1 MKVAQVL
8 RDTANR
14 FSEKLAICFRDEK
27 ITFKE
32 LLERSNQLAFSLRE
46 LGLKKGDKIALF
58 LPNWPEYIY
67 SYLAVFMLGAVAVPL
82 DFMLK
87 EDELKSCLEH
97 SEAGFLIAKTQEAV
111 SLENLK
117 NDVKSLEK
125 IILCQERKEGFTPLE
140 KSIDKNGGRNIN
152 PDSNFVPPTA
162 LPVRENSL
170 TGFIAFEDL
179 LQGQSA
185 VIDEDIN
192 DNDPALIMY
201 TSGTTGAPKGILL
214 NYRHL
219 NGSPEAMHYFV
230 DLTEKDVKI
239 SALPL
244 SHIAGLIYIQNCIL
258 FGISLVLMERFIP
271 VEFLKNIP
279 QFKVTCFHIV
289 PSMYMAL
296 LQVKEIDKIDL
307 RTLRWIVVFGAP
319 SSPEI
324 LKRFHQYCPN
334 AHFLNGW
341 GLTETCPP
349 NTVLPFNCENIA
361 SVGKPAPWIEI
372 KIIDE
377 AGKELPAGDVG
388 EITIKGWVVMQGY
401 YKDPQATSEVLRD
414 GSFYTGD
421 LGRFDKDGF
430 LYIVGRKK
438 EMIKVSGQIVYA
450 PEVEA
455 ALYKNPAV
463 AEAAVV
469 GIPDKM
475 RGELVK
481 AFVVLKQGQTLN
493 PEDVRYFLRE
503 HLAHFKVPHEVEF
516 RNNLPKNRTG
526 KIDKEILKTYN
537 ANNR

>member
-1 MKVAQVL
+1 MKVAQIL

-14 FSEKLAICFRDEK
+14 FPDKTAIFFKEEE
-27 ITFKE
+27 ISFKE
-32 LLERSNQLAFSLRE
+32 LYQRSICLAAGLSR
-46 LGLKKGDKIALF
+46 LGVKKGERIALF

-67 SYLAVFMLGAVAVPL
+67 SYLAVFILGAVAVPL

-97 SEAGFLIAKTQEAV
+97 SEAKFLIARTHE
-111 SLENLK
+111 SIPLEKLRKDNQNLK
-117 NDVKSLEK
+117 Q
-125 IILCQERKEGFTPLE
+125 IILCHEKKEGFV
-140 KSIDKNGGRNIN
+140 S
-152 PDSNFVPPTA
+152 
-162 LPVRENSL
+162 
-170 TGFIAFEDL
+170 FEDL
-179 LQGQSA
+179 MQESSLN
-185 VIDEDIN
+185 IETEIN
-192 DNDPALIMY
+192 ENDPALIMY
-201 TSGTTGAPKGILL
+201 TSGTTGRPKGILL

-219 NGSPEAMHYFV
+219 DGSPEAMKYFV
-230 DLTEKDVKI
+230 DLTQNDIKI

-271 VEFLKNIP
+271 LEFLKNIQ
-279 QFKVTCFHIV
+279 QFKVTCFHVV
-289 PSMYMAL
+289 PSMYLAL
-296 LQVKEIDKIDL
+296 LQVKEIEKFDL
-307 RTLRWIVVFGAP
+307 KSLRWIVVFGAP

-349 NTVLPFNCENIA
+349 NTVIPFNCENIA
-361 SVGKPAPWIEI
+361 SVGKPAPFAEI
-372 KIIDE
+372 KIFNEDE
-377 AGKELPAGDVG
+377 KEAPVDEVG
-388 EITIKGWVVMQGY
+388 EVVIKGWVVMAGY
-401 YKDPQATSEVLRD
+401 YQDPQATAEVMRN
-414 GSFYTGD
+414 GWFHTGD
-421 LGRFDKDGF
+421 LGRFDSEGF

-455 ALYKNPAV
+455 ALYKNPSV

-475 RGELVK
+475 RGEKVK
-481 AFVVLKQGQTLN
+481 AFVVLKPGSSLTSEEL
-493 PEDVRYFLRE
+493 RYFLRE

-516 RNNLPKNRTG
+516 RDSLPKNRTG
-526 KIDKEILKTYN
+526 KIDKEVLKN
-537 ANNR
+537 LL